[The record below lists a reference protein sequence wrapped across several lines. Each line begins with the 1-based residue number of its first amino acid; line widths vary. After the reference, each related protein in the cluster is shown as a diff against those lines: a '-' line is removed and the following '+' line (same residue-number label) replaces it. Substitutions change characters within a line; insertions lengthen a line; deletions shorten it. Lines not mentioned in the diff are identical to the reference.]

1 MLTGSCPDWALKF
14 AGTALAIFW
23 LVSPGSAQTTLALT
37 HTYSEG
43 SQPYN
48 ALAQFADDVSRRSE
62 GRLTIF
68 LKRGGLSNREQ
79 VPVRAVQDGLLDMAV
94 VQTSLS
100 DDVGVFK
107 IFDLPFVF
115 RSNEHVKRVVNGPI
129 FELGLRP
136 MAQKVGVDV
145 LGVIDGEFRQ
155 INSFKPLVRIEDYRQ
170 LRLGAV
176 AGSRSLLSGKY
187 ELEPTSEYFSE
198 LGAQLITLPLGE
210 VFDAAKAGY
219 ILAVD
224 LSLRAILQSRS
235 YEEFRF
241 LTVTNHS
248 YSPIFLIASSRR
260 VEQLPVDSREILRQ
274 AARRVQEVALNKKDD
289 VDRVA
294 QLDVERR
301 GVKIVPLSELERAR
315 FEERGQSLLYDR
327 HTLEFDMR
335 AVLSETLRIS
345 PRL

>member
-1 MLTGSCPDWALKF
+1 
-14 AGTALAIFW
+14 
-23 LVSPGSAQTTLALT
+23 
-37 HTYSEG
+37 
-43 SQPYN
+43 
-48 ALAQFADDVSRRSE
+48 
-62 GRLTIF
+62 
-68 LKRGGLSNREQ
+68 
-79 VPVRAVQDGLLDMAV
+79 
-94 VQTSLS
+94 
-100 DDVGVFK
+100 
-107 IFDLPFVF
+107 LPFVF